1 MSITLHYDHSEGIA
15 RAVVTRDGKVV
26 ECFFQK
32 AGTLPV
38 TGAVYHGTVD
48 RILHGNKNAFIR
60 LENSNGFL
68 NEAQGLEAGSSVLV
82 QAKSEPRGDKG
93 PGLTRNI
100 TLAGVYLIYQ
110 PNGEGIHFSR
120 RMDDAKRGVADQHLH
135 ALLEKAPGG
144 WVLRRSSLK
153 APREAVEQERDE
165 LLAYSKKLHHLP
177 EKQSLCL
184 PGASAFE
191 QALLMA
197 AGEGAFEVQ
206 IEQGTDLG
214 PITQQLKQLRPSLMA
229 DLKIKEVKDAF
240 DQHDLENFYQEL
252 CQRQLDLPQGGN
264 VIFEWAETLHL
275 IDINGGERGHVMDV
289 NREAANLIMKHIRF
303 RNLGGMVLV
312 DFLKMKS
319 REDRDELVRYLQSLA
334 ANDAHA
340 MEIYGYTR
348 MGLFEISRA
357 RRGQSL
363 AELRG
368 KA

>member
-1 MSITLHYDHSEGIA
+1 MSITLYYDHSEGIA

-26 ECFFQK
+26 DCFFQPAAK
-32 AGTLPV
+32 LPA
-38 TGAVYHGTVD
+38 TGSIYHGLVD
-48 RILHGNKNAFIR
+48 RILHGNKNAFIK

-68 NEAQGLEAGSSVLV
+68 NEAQGLEAGGSVLV
-82 QAKSEPRGDKG
+82 QAKSEPRSDKG
-93 PGLTRNI
+93 PGLTRNL

-120 RMDDAKRGVADQHLH
+120 RLDDAKRGIADQYLH
-135 ALLEKAPGG
+135 ALLEGKPGG

-165 LLAYSKKLHHLP
+165 LVAYGKKLLHLP

-197 AGEGAFEVQ
+197 AGEGAFEVR
-206 IEQGTDLG
+206 IEQGTDIA
-214 PITQQLKQLRPSLMA
+214 PMTQQLKQLRPSLMA
-229 DLKIKEVKDAF
+229 NLKIKEVKNAF
-240 DQHDLENFYQEL
+240 DEGDLENFYQEL
-252 CQRQLDLPQGGN
+252 CRRELDLPQGGS
-264 VIFEWAETLHL
+264 VIFERAEALHL
-275 IDINGGERGHVMDV
+275 IDVNGGERGHILEI
-289 NREAANLIMKHIRF
+289 NRDAAEIIMRHIRF

-319 REDRDELVRYLQSLA
+319 REERDSLAKHLETLA

-340 MEIYGYTR
+340 MEIYGFTR

-357 RRGQSL
+357 RRGLSL
-363 AELRG
+363 DELRQG
-368 KA
+368 

>member
-15 RAVVTRDGKVV
+15 RAIVTRDGKVV

-32 AGTLPV
+32 ASALPV
-38 TGAVYHGTVD
+38 TGAIYHGVVD
-48 RILHGNKNAFIR
+48 RILHGNKNAFIH

-68 NEAQGLEAGSSVLV
+68 NEAQGLEAGSAILV

-100 TLAGVYLIYQ
+100 TLAGVYLIHQ

-120 RMDDAKRGVADQHLH
+120 RLDDAKRGIADQNLH
-135 ALLEKAPGG
+135 ALLEGKPGG

-153 APREAVEQERDE
+153 APREVVEQERDE
-165 LLAYSKKLHHLP
+165 LLAYAKKLQHLP
-177 EKQSLCL
+177 EKQSLCM

-197 AGEGAFEVQ
+197 AGEGAFEVR
-206 IEQGTDLG
+206 IEQGTDIG
-214 PITQQLKQLRPSLMA
+214 PVTQQLKQLRPALMA
-229 DLKIKEVKDAF
+229 GLKIKEVKDAF
-240 DQHDLENFYQEL
+240 DQHDLENFYLEL
-252 CQRQLDLPQGGN
+252 CQRKLDLPHGGS
-264 VIFEWAETLHL
+264 VIFERAEALHL
-275 IDINGGERGHVMDV
+275 IDVNGGERGHVLDM

-319 REDRDELVRYLQSLA
+319 RDDRDELARHLQSLA
-334 ANDAHA
+334 VNDAYA
-340 MEIYGYTR
+340 MDVYGFTR

-357 RRGQSL
+357 RRGLSL
-363 AELRG
+363 DEIINI
-368 KA
+368 